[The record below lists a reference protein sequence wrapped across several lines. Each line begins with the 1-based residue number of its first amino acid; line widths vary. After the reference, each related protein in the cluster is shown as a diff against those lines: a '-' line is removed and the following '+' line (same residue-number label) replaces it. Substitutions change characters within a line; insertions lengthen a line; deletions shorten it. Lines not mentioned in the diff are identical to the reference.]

1 MNPFNRK
8 SKFFNLLSLM
18 MLILEL
24 ASCSSMNN
32 DKENNPSFQ
41 IAFLQGEKVC
51 SSPDLGNNIETS
63 WQVLQESFPSKV
75 IYTIRL
81 DKIESYNWKDQS
93 ITLTNKE
100 AKEFSDFVSNG
111 SNSSLICPYAFLV
124 LVDETPTYGGQIVFY
139 QSPQRFQF
147 PVIYI
152 QSEDDRVR
160 LLLRPYHSVL
170 QIEPNDPA
178 WQIIKDENIKK
189 IMSDSNKLE
198 E

>member
-1 MNPFNRK
+1 
-8 SKFFNLLSLM
+8 M